1 MAPVAGWRV
10 SGFDEV
16 RELGRGAQGRV
27 VLARHARAGTPVAI
41 KYLAEGA
48 DPAARERFRD
58 EARLLGRIDDP
69 HVARLYRLVE
79 SEGRLAIVMEA
90 VNGVPFKEILA
101 RYGTLGPEA
110 ALTVLKGSLLGLAAA
125 HALGVVHRD
134 YKPANVIVP
143 ADGNSKLIDFGV
155 ATALGSSAGAG
166 TPLYM
171 APEQWRGEPAT
182 PATDVYAATCVFF
195 ECVTGRRP
203 YAAKDR
209 AAIAAGHL
217 SAPVPAEEVP
227 GPLRPLVE
235 RGMAKHPGAR
245 PESAAAFVAELEEVA
260 SAAYGPDW
268 EARGVRALAGAAVA
282 LAALF
287 PLAAGLL
294 SGGAASAASAASAGA
309 GSAGVL
315 GALGTKTAA
324 VVAGTAVAGS
334 AAGGVGVYQAVRD
347 EPERRPAAVAPA
359 ASRPPGR
366 TMTVGGLSFVVP
378 PAWRSSRISS
388 PAGGTADNRWVRT
401 PGPCRMPP
409 FARDAPESSP
419 PRRQYCPGFDVITEP
434 WGNDGSRG
442 WDLFRIQYPWAPET
456 DVSHPC
462 PPRADLFA
470 SIGGTRPPVRRGLV
484 PVGTRRAEY
493 REWRIDC
500 IDIEAPTRD
509 TNVSFIQRV
518 WYLPQSKILVIDEWN
533 TPGLAE
539 ILRKATWS

>member
-1 MAPVAGWRV
+1 MTGWRV

-48 DPAARERFRD
+48 DAAARERFRD

-90 VNGVPFKEILA
+90 VNGVSFKEILA

-203 YAAKDR
+203 YGAADR

-235 RGMAKHPGAR
+235 RGMAKHAGAR
-245 PESAAAFVAELEEVA
+245 PESAAAFVAELEETA

-282 LAALF
+282 FAALF

-294 SGGAASAASAASAGA
+294 SGGAASAASAGA

-324 VVAGTAVAGS
+324 VIAGTAVAGS
-334 AAGGVGVYQAVRD
+334 AAGGAGVYQALRD
-347 EPERRPAAVAPA
+347 DPERRPAAVVSPA
-359 ASRPPGR
+359 ARPPGR
-366 TMTVGGLSFVVP
+366 TLALGGLTLVVP
-378 PAWRSSRISS
+378 PSWRSKRL
-388 PAGGTADNRWVRT
+388 PGVTGGTSGNHRVNF
-401 PGPCRMPP
+401 PGPCRVPKVV
-409 FARDAPESSP
+409 RDLAEERGERTEDSGNYHD
-419 PRRQYCPGFDVITEP
+419 YCPSFAVITEP
-434 WGNDGSRG
+434 WSNDGTRG
-442 WDLFRIQYPWAPET
+442 WRTFRAGAPWGPET
-456 DVSHPC
+456 DVSHVC
-462 PPRADLFA
+462 PKRADMVGAGRSTL
-470 SIGGTRPPVRRGLV
+470 VRRGLA
-484 PVGTRRAEY
+484 PVGSRQAEY
-493 REWRIDC
+493 REWRIRC
-500 IDIEAPTRD
+500 LLMRD
-509 TNVSFIQRV
+509 PSVETNVSFVQRV
-518 WYLPQSKILVIDEWN
+518 WYLPRSKVLIVDEWE